1 MTDLYLGIYL
11 IEQPSDKDKQQ
22 MPVQSSTANGV
33 GALDRRIGDPSGDV
47 GGNDGLC
54 LFKRFYCL

>member
-1 MTDLYLGIYL
+1 
-11 IEQPSDKDKQQ
+11 

-33 GALDRRIGDPSGDV
+33 GTLDRRIDDPSGDV

>member
-1 MTDLYLGIYL
+1 MSYLPLILYLNFYALTDLYLAIYL

-33 GALDRRIGDPSGDV
+33 GTLDRRIDDPSGM
-47 GGNDGLC
+47 
-54 LFKRFYCL
+54 